1 MNIKTCFGISSC
13 KGGVGK
19 STIACNIAIT
29 LANQGHKVGLLDA
42 DIYGPSVPTLLGI
55 GDKEPETKDGKFIP
69 FEIFGIKAM
78 SIGFLVNEEQAIVW
92 RGPMLAKGL
101 DGLINKTHWGDL
113 DYLIVDFPP
122 GTGDVQIS
130 MSQKLKL
137 NGTVI
142 VTTPQLL
149 SLKDVIRGINMF
161 IKVGVPILGV
171 VENMSYLIDG
181 QEKKFIFGESKTKS
195 WLLKEN
201 VKLLEELPFNINV
214 PKSCDEGKPYCFD
227 YKDDYALKF
236 SNITDQITKKL
247 TVGVIQYAQDVL
259 ADNISTN
266 KTHINYITY
275 IYAE

>member
-19 STIACNIAIT
+19 STVACNIAIT
-29 LANQGHKVGLLDA
+29 LANQGYKVGLLDA

-55 GDKEPETKDGKFIP
+55 GDKEPKVEDGKFLP
-69 FEIFGIKAM
+69 FEVFGIKAM

-101 DGLINKTHWGDL
+101 DGLINKTIWGDL

-137 NGTVI
+137 DGTLI
-142 VTTPQLL
+142 ITTPQLL

-161 IKVGVPILGV
+161 IKVNVPILGV
-171 VENMSYLIDG
+171 VENMSYLEE
-181 QEKKFIFGESKTKS
+181 QNEKKYIFGESKTKS
-195 WLLKEN
+195 LLLKDTINLIED
-201 VKLLEELPFNINV
+201 LPFNLNI
-214 PKSCDEGKPYCFD
+214 PKSCDDGKLYCFD
-227 YKDDYALKF
+227 YKDDYSLKF
-236 SNITDQITKKL
+236 ENITNAITKKF
-247 TVGVIQYAQDVL
+247 Q
-259 ADNISTN
+259 S
-266 KTHINYITY
+266 
-275 IYAE
+275 

>member
-19 STIACNIAIT
+19 STVACNIAIT
-29 LANQGHKVGLLDA
+29 LANQGYKVGLLDA

-55 GDKEPETKDGKFIP
+55 GDKEPKVEDGKFLP
-69 FEIFGIKAM
+69 FEVFGIKAM

-101 DGLINKTHWGDL
+101 DGLINKTIWGDL

-137 NGTVI
+137 DGTLI
-142 VTTPQLL
+142 ITTPQLL

-161 IKVGVPILGV
+161 IKVDVPILGV
-171 VENMSYLIDG
+171 VENMSYLEE
-181 QEKKFIFGESKTKS
+181 QNEKKYIFGESKTKS
-195 WLLKEN
+195 LLLKEN
-201 VKLLEELPFNINV
+201 INLIEELPFNLNI
-214 PKSCDEGKPYCFD
+214 PKSCDDGKPYCFD
-227 YKDDYALKF
+227 SKDDYSLKF
-236 SNITDQITKKL
+236 ENITNANTKKF
-247 TVGVIQYAQDVL
+247 Q
-259 ADNISTN
+259 S
-266 KTHINYITY
+266 
-275 IYAE
+275 

>member
-19 STIACNIAIT
+19 STVACNIAIT
-29 LANQGHKVGLLDA
+29 LANQGYKVGLLDA

-55 GDKEPETKDGKFIP
+55 GDKEPKVEDGKFLP
-69 FEIFGIKAM
+69 FEVFGIKAM

-101 DGLINKTHWGDL
+101 DGLINKTIWGDL

-137 NGTVI
+137 DGTLI
-142 VTTPQLL
+142 ITTPQLL

-161 IKVGVPILGV
+161 IKVDVPILGV
-171 VENMSYLIDG
+171 VENMSYLEE
-181 QEKKFIFGESKTKS
+181 QNEKKYIFGESKTKS
-195 WLLKEN
+195 LLLKEN
-201 VKLLEELPFNINV
+201 INLIEELPFNLNV
-214 PKSCDEGKPYCFD
+214 PKSCDEGKTYCFD
-227 YKDDYALKF
+227 YKDDYSLKF
-236 SNITDQITKKL
+236 ENITNAITKKF
-247 TVGVIQYAQDVL
+247 Q
-259 ADNISTN
+259 S
-266 KTHINYITY
+266 
-275 IYAE
+275 

>member
-1 MNIKTCFGISSC
+1 MNIKTCFGVSSC

-55 GDKEPETKDGKFIP
+55 NGKEPDVKDGKFVP
-69 FEIFGIKAM
+69 FEVFGIKAM
-78 SIGFLVNEEQAIVW
+78 SIGFLVNEDQAVVW

-101 DGLINKTHWGDL
+101 DGLINKTHWDEL

-137 NGTVI
+137 NGTLI

-171 VENMSYLIDG
+171 IENMSYLEEEG
-181 QEKKFIFGESKTKS
+181 KKKYIFGESKTKQL
-195 WLLKEN
+195 LLKEN
-201 VKLLEELPFNINV
+201 INLLEELPFNINI
-214 PKSCDEGKPYCFD
+214 PKSCDEGKPYCYDF
-227 YKDDYALKF
+227 KDDYSSKF
-236 SNITDQITKKL
+236 QSITNQITKKL
-247 TVGVIQYAQDVL
+247 Q
-259 ADNISTN
+259 N
-266 KTHINYITY
+266 
-275 IYAE
+275 

>member
-19 STIACNIAIT
+19 STVACNIAIT
-29 LANQGHKVGLLDA
+29 LANQGYKVGLLDA

-55 GDKEPETKDGKFIP
+55 GDKEPKVEDGKFLP
-69 FEIFGIKAM
+69 FEVFGIKAM

-101 DGLINKTHWGDL
+101 DGLINKTIWGDL

-137 NGTVI
+137 DGTLI
-142 VTTPQLL
+142 ITTPQLL

-161 IKVGVPILGV
+161 IKVNVPILGV
-171 VENMSYLIDG
+171 VENMSYLEE
-181 QEKKFIFGESKTKS
+181 QNEKKYIRI
-195 WLLKEN
+195 N
-201 VKLLEELPFNINV
+201 CMMVLLEPLLVPLLPPGLPF
-214 PKSCDEGKPYCFD
+214 PPMQLRKG
-227 YKDDYALKF
+227 
-236 SNITDQITKKL
+236 
-247 TVGVIQYAQDVL
+247 
-259 ADNISTN
+259 
-266 KTHINYITY
+266 
-275 IYAE
+275 

>member
-19 STIACNIAIT
+19 STVACNIAIT
-29 LANQGHKVGLLDA
+29 LANQGYKVGLLDA

-55 GDKEPETKDGKFIP
+55 GDKEPKVEDGKFLP
-69 FEIFGIKAM
+69 FEVFGIKAM

-101 DGLINKTHWGDL
+101 DGLINKTIWGDL

-137 NGTVI
+137 DGTLI
-142 VTTPQLL
+142 ITTPQLL

-161 IKVGVPILGV
+161 IKVNVPILGV
-171 VENMSYLIDG
+171 VENMSYLEE
-181 QEKKFIFGESKTKS
+181 QNEKKYIFGESKTKS
-195 WLLKEN
+195 LLLKEN
-201 VKLLEELPFNINV
+201 INLIEELPFNLNI
-214 PKSCDEGKPYCFD
+214 PKSCDDGKTSCFD
-227 YKDDYALKF
+227 YKDDYSLKF
-236 SNITDQITKKL
+236 ENITNAITKKF
-247 TVGVIQYAQDVL
+247 Q
-259 ADNISTN
+259 S
-266 KTHINYITY
+266 
-275 IYAE
+275 

>member
-1 MNIKTCFGISSC
+1 M
-13 KGGVGK
+13 
-19 STIACNIAIT
+19 
-29 LANQGHKVGLLDA
+29 
-42 DIYGPSVPTLLGI
+42 
-55 GDKEPETKDGKFIP
+55 
-69 FEIFGIKAM
+69 
-78 SIGFLVNEEQAIVW
+78 

-171 VENMSYLIDG
+171 VENMSYLEEKD
-181 QEKKFIFGESKTKS
+181 EKKYIFGESKTKS
-195 WLLKEN
+195 LLLKEN
-201 VKLLEELPFNINV
+201 VNLLEELPFNVKV
-214 PKSCDEGKPYCFD
+214 PKSCDDGKPYCFD
-227 YKDDYALKF
+227 YKDDYSSKF
-236 SNITDQITKKL
+236 MNITNQIVKKL
-247 TVGVIQYAQDVL
+247 Q
-259 ADNISTN
+259 N
-266 KTHINYITY
+266 
-275 IYAE
+275 

>member
-19 STIACNIAIT
+19 STISCNIAIT
-29 LANQGHKVGLLDA
+29 LANQGYKVGLLDA

-55 GDKEPETKDGKFIP
+55 GDKEPEVKEGKFIP
-69 FEIFGIKAM
+69 FEVFGIKAM
-78 SIGFLVNEEQAIVW
+78 SIGFLVNEDQAVVW

-101 DGLINKTHWGDL
+101 DGLINKTHWGEL

-137 NGTVI
+137 DGTLI

-171 VENMSYLIDG
+171 VENMSVFIPPDMPN
-181 QEKKFIFGESKTKS
+181 KKYEIFGKGGGKILARENNLP
-195 WLLKEN
+195 LLAQIPIEI
-201 VKLLEELPFNINV
+201 KLVN
-214 PKSCDEGKPYCFD
+214 D
-227 YKDDYALKF
+227 
-236 SNITDQITKKL
+236 SNNCLLYTSPSPRD
-247 TVGVIQYAQDVL
+247 
-259 ADNISTN
+259 
-266 KTHINYITY
+266 
-275 IYAE
+275 

>member
-19 STIACNIAIT
+19 STVACNIAIT
-29 LANQGHKVGLLDA
+29 LANQGYKVGLLDA

-55 GDKEPETKDGKFIP
+55 GDKEPKVEDGKFLP
-69 FEIFGIKAM
+69 FEVFGIKAM

-101 DGLINKTHWGDL
+101 DGLINKTIWGDL

-137 NGTVI
+137 DGTLI
-142 VTTPQLL
+142 ITTPQLL

-161 IKVGVPILGV
+161 IKVNVPILGV
-171 VENMSYLIDG
+171 VENMSYLENGNEKLYPFGKGGGEELSKNLGVEFIGSLPLYDSVSKNSEDG
-181 QEKKFIFGESKTKS
+181 
-195 WLLKEN
+195 
-201 VKLLEELPFNINV
+201 KLLEF
-214 PKSCDEGKPYCFD
+214 G
-227 YKDDYALKF
+227 
-236 SNITDQITKKL
+236 
-247 TVGVIQYAQDVL
+247 
-259 ADNISTN
+259 ADNDF
-266 KTHINYITY
+266 KVVEEMVDAINAIAPKKKP
-275 IYAE
+275 IDLKIN

>member
-19 STIACNIAIT
+19 STVACNIAIT
-29 LANQGHKVGLLDA
+29 LANQGYKVGLLDA

-55 GDKEPETKDGKFIP
+55 GDKEPKVEDGKFLP
-69 FEIFGIKAM
+69 FKVFGIKAM

-101 DGLINKTHWGDL
+101 DGLINKTIWGDL

-137 NGTVI
+137 DGTLI
-142 VTTPQLL
+142 ITTPQLL

-161 IKVGVPILGV
+161 IKVDVPILGV
-171 VENMSYLIDG
+171 VENMSYLEE
-181 QEKKFIFGESKTKS
+181 QNEKKYIFGESKTKS
-195 WLLKEN
+195 LLLKEN
-201 VKLLEELPFNINV
+201 INLIEELPFNLNV
-214 PKSCDEGKPYCFD
+214 PKSCDDGKPYCFD
-227 YKDDYALKF
+227 YKDDYTLKF
-236 SNITDQITKKL
+236 ENITNAITKKF
-247 TVGVIQYAQDVL
+247 Q
-259 ADNISTN
+259 S
-266 KTHINYITY
+266 
-275 IYAE
+275 

>member
-69 FEIFGIKAM
+69 FEILGSKPM

-214 PKSCDEGKPYCFD
+214 PKSCDEGKPY
-227 YKDDYALKF
+227 
-236 SNITDQITKKL
+236 
-247 TVGVIQYAQDVL
+247 
-259 ADNISTN
+259 
-266 KTHINYITY
+266 
-275 IYAE
+275 

>member
-19 STIACNIAIT
+19 STVACNIAIT
-29 LANQGHKVGLLDA
+29 LANQGYKVGLLDA

-55 GDKEPETKDGKFIP
+55 GDKEPKVEDGKFLP
-69 FEIFGIKAM
+69 FEVFGIKAM

-101 DGLINKTHWGDL
+101 DGLINKTIWGDL

-137 NGTVI
+137 DGTLI
-142 VTTPQLL
+142 ITTPQLL

-161 IKVGVPILGV
+161 IKVNVPILGV
-171 VENMSYLIDG
+171 VENMSYLEE
-181 QEKKFIFGESKTKS
+181 QNEKKYIFGESKTKS
-195 WLLKEN
+195 LLLKEN
-201 VKLLEELPFNINV
+201 INLIEELPFNSV
-214 PKSCDEGKPYCFD
+214 SY
-227 YKDDYALKF
+227 
-236 SNITDQITKKL
+236 THL
-247 TVGVIQYAQDVL
+247 TL
-259 ADNISTN
+259 PTN
-266 KTHINYITY
+266 C
-275 IYAE
+275 

>member
-19 STIACNIAIT
+19 STVACNIAIT

-55 GDKEPETKDGKFIP
+55 GDKEPEVKDGKFVP
-69 FEIFGIKAM
+69 FEVFGLKAM
-78 SIGFLVNEEQAIVW
+78 SIGFLVNEDQAIVW

-137 NGTVI
+137 NGTII

-171 VENMSYLIDG
+171 VENMSYLEEEN
-181 QEKKFIFGESKTKS
+181 EKKYIFGESKTKS
-195 WLLKEN
+195 FLLKEN
-201 VKLLEELPFNINV
+201 VKLLEELPFNTKV
-214 PKSCDEGKPYCFD
+214 PKSCDDGKPYCFD
-227 YKDDYALKF
+227 YKDAYASKF
-236 SNITDQITKKL
+236 TNITNQIVKKL
-247 TVGVIQYAQDVL
+247 Q
-259 ADNISTN
+259 N
-266 KTHINYITY
+266 
-275 IYAE
+275 

>member
-19 STIACNIAIT
+19 STVACNIAIT
-29 LANQGHKVGLLDA
+29 LANQGYKVGLLDA

-55 GDKEPETKDGKFIP
+55 GDKEPKVEDGKFLP
-69 FEIFGIKAM
+69 FEVFGIKAM

-101 DGLINKTHWGDL
+101 DGLINKTIWGDL

-137 NGTVI
+137 DGTLI
-142 VTTPQLL
+142 ITTPQLL

-161 IKVGVPILGV
+161 IKVNVPILGV
-171 VENMSYLIDG
+171 VENMSYLEE
-181 QEKKFIFGESKTKS
+181 QNEKKYIFGESKTKS
-195 WLLKEN
+195 LLLKEN
-201 VKLLEELPFNINV
+201 INLIEELPFNLNI
-214 PKSCDEGKPYCFD
+214 PKSCLLYTSPSPRD
-227 YKDDYALKF
+227 
-236 SNITDQITKKL
+236 
-247 TVGVIQYAQDVL
+247 
-259 ADNISTN
+259 
-266 KTHINYITY
+266 
-275 IYAE
+275 

>member
-122 GTGDVQIS
+122 GTGDVRIS

-171 VENMSYLIDG
+171 VENMSYLKDG

-201 VKLLEELPFNINV
+201 VQLLEELPFNINV

-236 SNITDQITKKL
+236 SNITNQITKKL
-247 TVGVIQYAQDVL
+247 K
-259 ADNISTN
+259 N
-266 KTHINYITY
+266 
-275 IYAE
+275 

>member
-1 MNIKTCFGISSC
+1 
-13 KGGVGK
+13 
-19 STIACNIAIT
+19 
-29 LANQGHKVGLLDA
+29 
-42 DIYGPSVPTLLGI
+42 
-55 GDKEPETKDGKFIP
+55 
-69 FEIFGIKAM
+69 M
-78 SIGFLVNEEQAIVW
+78 SIGFLVNEDQAIVW

-171 VENMSYLIDG
+171 VENMSYLEEEN
-181 QEKKFIFGESKTKS
+181 EKKYIFGESKTKS
-195 WLLKEN
+195 FLLKEN
-201 VKLLEELPFNINV
+201 VNLLEELPFNTKV
-214 PKSCDEGKPYCFD
+214 PKSCDDGKPYCFD
-227 YKDDYALKF
+227 YKDAYASKF
-236 SNITDQITKKL
+236 TNITNQIVKKL
-247 TVGVIQYAQDVL
+247 Q
-259 ADNISTN
+259 N
-266 KTHINYITY
+266 
-275 IYAE
+275 

>member
-19 STIACNIAIT
+19 STIACNIAVT
-29 LANQGHKVGLLDA
+29 LANQGYKVGLLDA

-55 GDKEPETKDGKFIP
+55 GDKEPEVKDGKFIP
-69 FEIFGIKAM
+69 FEVFGIKAM

-101 DGLINKTHWGDL
+101 DGLINKTHWGEL

-137 NGTVI
+137 NGTLI

-171 VENMSYLIDG
+171 VENMSYLEQG
-181 QEKKFIFGESKTKS
+181 QNRQYIFGHSKTKS
-195 WLLKEN
+195 FLLKEN
-201 VKLLEELPFNINV
+201 VKLLEELPFNTNL
-214 PKSCDEGKPYCFD
+214 PKSCDEGKPYCFN
-227 YKDDYALKF
+227 YKDDYTLKYL
-236 SNITDQITKKL
+236 NITDQITNKL
-247 TVGVIQYAQDVL
+247 K
-259 ADNISTN
+259 N
-266 KTHINYITY
+266 
-275 IYAE
+275 

>member
-19 STIACNIAIT
+19 STVACNIAIT
-29 LANQGHKVGLLDA
+29 LANQGYKVGLLDA

-55 GDKEPETKDGKFIP
+55 GDKEPKVEDGKFLP
-69 FEIFGIKAM
+69 FEVFGIKAM

-101 DGLINKTHWGDL
+101 DGLINKTIWGDL

-137 NGTVI
+137 DGTLI
-142 VTTPQLL
+142 ITTPQLL

-161 IKVGVPILGV
+161 IKVDVPILGV
-171 VENMSYLIDG
+171 VENMSYLEE
-181 QEKKFIFGESKTKS
+181 QNEKKYIFEFNT
-195 WLLKEN
+195 
-201 VKLLEELPFNINV
+201 EETRI
-214 PKSCDEGKPYCFD
+214 
-227 YKDDYALKF
+227 
-236 SNITDQITKKL
+236 I
-247 TVGVIQYAQDVL
+247 
-259 ADNISTN
+259 
-266 KTHINYITY
+266 
-275 IYAE
+275 